1 MKSLKKKKSI
11 SLRRHAQMSVK
22 QAAFT
27 ADPDTRVQTAVLL
40 GFGKAECRDLGSIE
54 NAGIATR

>member
-1 MKSLKKKKSI
+1 
-11 SLRRHAQMSVK
+11 MSVK

-27 ADPDTRVQTAVLL
+27 ADPETRVQTAVLL